1 MENGKTLPER
11 PGASK
16 TPKDPQ
22 DAKMENGQ
30 GKPTSKAPSE
40 NSKPPKPKKEKAPKV
55 PKPPK
60 GPRPPKTKKESAAKP
75 SVEDPESMFKV
86 GFLSDV
92 YQERPVGPE
101 GISKVTTRFPPEPN
115 GFLHIGHSKAI
126 AINFGFAKYH
136 GGECYLRFDDTN
148 PAGEKKEYDDSI
160 EDTVRWLGFKP
171 VKITHSSDNFDR
183 LYALAEALIE
193 KGGAYVCHCTKS
205 EIVDQRGGKKGEKPR
220 YGCLHRSRPASE
232 SMTEF
237 RAMRDGKYKPGEA
250 ALRMKQ
256 NLEDGNPQM
265 WDVFAYRIPAKK
277 KDEEEEGDEEEAR
290 ENDARENGAEAA
302 ESNEVQYAGPHYRTG
317 DKWKIY
323 PTYDFTHC
331 LCDSFEGITHSL
343 CTTEF
348 ELSRVSY
355 DWLNNELD
363 VYRPMQREYGR
374 LSVSGTILSKRKIH
388 ELVKNKYVRARDDP
402 RLYTLPALRRRGVPP
417 GAILSFVNEL
427 GVTKAVTNIE
437 VKRFETSVRRYLEVT
452 VPRLMLVLDPVKV
465 VIDNLP
471 DDHLEMVELP
481 FSKDPAM
488 GSHTIPFAKIVY
500 IERSDFREVD
510 SPDYFRLAPGKT
522 VGLMKAPFPI
532 TATSFEKD
540 PSNGNITLIHATY
553 EKPADGSASKKPKSF
568 IHWVASCPERHSPIK
583 AEVRII
589 NPLFKSDNPAAHPE
603 GFLKDVNPDSEEI
616 FPNAMIETGF
626 EEIKRRAP
634 WPAEAGEKAVIDEAK
649 MNEEHAKSDASTM
662 PGNVEADGGDSH
674 KAAARPETV
683 RFQGMRMGYFCV
695 DKESSAEKLVLNR
708 IVSLKEDTGKD

>member
-1 MENGKTLPER
+1 MEDGTALSER
-11 PGASK
+11 PASSK
-16 TPKDPQ
+16 TSKNPQ
-22 DAKMENGQ
+22 DAQMETDN
-30 GKPTSKAPSE
+30 GKPTPKAPSE
-40 NSKPPKPKKEKAPKV
+40 NNKPPKAKKEKAPKV

-60 GPRPPKTKKESAAKP
+60 GPTPPKAKKESAAKP
-75 SVEDPESMFKV
+75 SVDDPESMFKV

-92 YQERPVGPE
+92 YQERPVGSE
-101 GISKVTTRFPPEPN
+101 DISKVITRFPPEPN

-171 VKITHSSDNFDR
+171 VKITHSSDNFDQ

-205 EIVDQRGGKKGEKPR
+205 DIVDQRGGKKGEKPR
-220 YGCLHRSRPASE
+220 YACSHRSRPTSE

-277 KDEEEEGDEEEAR
+277 KDEEEEDGEEETL
-290 ENDARENGAEAA
+290 ENGTREDGAKAA
-302 ESNEVQYAGPHYRTG
+302 ESREVQYAGPHYRTG

-388 ELVKNKYVRARDDP
+388 ELVKKKHVRDRDDP

-465 VIDNLP
+465 IIDNLP

-488 GSHTIPFAKIVY
+488 GVHTIPFSKIVY

-532 TATSFEKD
+532 TATSCEKD
-540 PSNGNITLIHATY
+540 SSTGNITLIHATY
-553 EKPADGSASKKPKSF
+553 EKPAEGSASKKPKSF
-568 IHWVASCPERHSPIK
+568 IHWVGSSSEHHSPIK
-583 AEVRII
+583 AEIRVI

-603 GFLKDVNPDSEEI
+603 GFLKDVNPDSEEL

-626 EEIKRRAP
+626 EEIRRRAP
-634 WPAEAGEKAVIDEAK
+634 WPAEAGEKAVAD
-649 MNEEHAKSDASTM
+649 
-662 PGNVEADGGDSH
+662 EADGGDSVLV
-674 KAAARPETV
+674 AARPETV

-695 DKESSAEKLVLNR
+695 DKESGAEKLVLNR

>member
-1 MENGKTLPER
+1 M
-11 PGASK
+11 
-16 TPKDPQ
+16 
-22 DAKMENGQ
+22 
-30 GKPTSKAPSE
+30 
-40 NSKPPKPKKEKAPKV
+40 
-55 PKPPK
+55 
-60 GPRPPKTKKESAAKP
+60 
-75 SVEDPESMFKV
+75 SVTAQV
-86 GFLSDV
+86 GNLRA
-92 YQERPVGPE
+92 QP
-101 GISKVTTRFPPEPN
+101 
-115 GFLHIGHSKAI
+115 
-126 AINFGFAKYH
+126 FAKAYSKRAT
-136 GGECYLRFDDTN
+136 E
-148 PAGEKKEYDDSI
+148 
-160 EDTVRWLGFKP
+160 
-171 VKITHSSDNFDR
+171 SD
-183 LYALAEALIE
+183 
-193 KGGAYVCHCTKS
+193 
-205 EIVDQRGGKKGEKPR
+205 IVDQRGGKKGEKPR
-220 YGCLHRSRPASE
+220 YACSHRNRPTSE
-232 SMTEF
+232 SMQEF

-256 NLEDGNPQM
+256 DLEDGNPQM
-265 WDVFAYRIPAKK
+265 WDLFAYRIPAKK
-277 KDEEEEGDEEEAR
+277 ADEEEEEDEEELR
-290 ENDARENGAEAA
+290 ENDTRQTGPNGAE
-302 ESNEVQYAGPHYRTG
+302 SDEVQYAGPHYRTG

-363 VYRPMQREYGR
+363 VYRPMQREYVCSLCTYEKILMRFIRYGR
-374 LSVSGTILSKRKIH
+374 LNVSGTILSKRKIH
-388 ELVKNKYVRARDDP
+388 ELVKKKYVRARDDP

-417 GAILSFVNEL
+417 GAILAFVNEL

-471 DDHLEMVELP
+471 DDHMEMVELP

-488 GSHTIPFAKIVY
+488 GSHTIPFTKIVY

-540 PSNGNITLIHATY
+540 PSTGDVSLIHATY
-553 EKPADGSASKKPKSF
+553 EKPADDAAGSAPKKPKSF
-568 IHWVASCPERHSPIK
+568 IHWVASSPQHHSPIR

-603 GFLKDVNPDSEEI
+603 GFLKDVNPDSEHI
-616 FPNAMIETGF
+616 FANALIETGF
-626 EEIKRRAP
+626 EEIRRRAP
-634 WPAEAGEKAVIDEAK
+634 WPAEAGEKAVAEEAK
-649 MNEEHAKSDASTM
+649 TNEEHASTM
-662 PGNVEADGGDSH
+662 PAVDKPSGGGGADH
-674 KAAARPETV
+674 VKKVAAGPETV

-695 DKESSAEKLVLNR
+695 DKESGPERVVLNR

>member
-1 MENGKTLPER
+1 MSVIVRVGGLRANHFGNAHT
-11 PGASK
+11 
-16 TPKDPQ
+16 
-22 DAKMENGQ
+22 
-30 GKPTSKAPSE
+30 
-40 NSKPPKPKKEKAPKV
+40 
-55 PKPPK
+55 K
-60 GPRPPKTKKESAAKP
+60 GTTES
-75 SVEDPESMFKV
+75 D
-86 GFLSDV
+86 
-92 YQERPVGPE
+92 
-101 GISKVTTRFPPEPN
+101 
-115 GFLHIGHSKAI
+115 
-126 AINFGFAKYH
+126 
-136 GGECYLRFDDTN
+136 
-148 PAGEKKEYDDSI
+148 
-160 EDTVRWLGFKP
+160 
-171 VKITHSSDNFDR
+171 
-183 LYALAEALIE
+183 
-193 KGGAYVCHCTKS
+193 
-205 EIVDQRGGKKGEKPR
+205 IVDQRGGKKGEKPR
-220 YGCLHRSRPASE
+220 YACSHRNRPASE
-232 SMTEF
+232 SMIEF

-277 KDEEEEGDEEEAR
+277 KDEEEEEEEDEGKTLENDTK
-290 ENDARENGAEAA
+290 ENDAKAA
-302 ESNEVQYAGPHYRTG
+302 ESEEIQYAGPHYRTG

-363 VYRPMQREYGR
+363 VYKPMQREYVFLFCLLLMRLMQSTRYGR
-374 LSVSGTILSKRKIH
+374 LNISGTILSKRKIH
-388 ELVKNKYVRARDDP
+388 ELVKDKHVRARDDP
-402 RLYTLPALRRRGVPP
+402 RLYTLPALRRRGIPP
-417 GAILSFVNEL
+417 AAVLSFVNEL

-452 VPRLMLVLDPVKV
+452 VPRLMVVLDPVKV

-481 FSKDPAM
+481 FSKDPAV
-488 GSHTIPFAKIVY
+488 GVHTIPFTKTVY

-532 TATSFEKD
+532 TATSFEQD
-540 PSNGNITLIHATY
+540 PYTREITLIRATY
-553 EKPADGSASKKPKSF
+553 EKPADGSAPKKPKSF
-568 IHWVASCPERHSPIK
+568 IHWVASSPEHHSPIK

-603 GFLKDVNPDSEEI
+603 GFLKDINPNSEEI
-616 FPNAMIETGF
+616 FQNAMIETGF
-626 EEIKRRAP
+626 EEIRRRAP
-634 WPAEAGEKAVIDEAK
+634 WPAEAGEKAAADKAET
-649 MNEEHAKSDASTM
+649 NEEHAKSDANTM
-662 PGNVEADGGDSH
+662 PGSVEANGGDSV
-674 KAAARPETV
+674 KAAAKPETV

-695 DKESSAEKLVLNR
+695 DKESSTERLVLNR